1 MTGDAYLTDQLL
13 IAMPAMQ
20 DGNFARTVAY
30 VCRHTA
36 DGAMAL
42 VLNRPV
48 GLSVADILEQLK
60 LDASAPALAAMPV
73 LSGGPVQTERGFVL
87 HADDGRPW
95 ESSLA
100 VRPGL
105 CLTTSRDILVALAE
119 GRAPAP
125 LMFALGYAGWGAG
138 QLDRELLEN
147 AWLTVPA
154 DPAILFE
161 TPVERRWQAAA
172 DLVGVDLSRM
182 SGYAG
187 RA

>member
-1 MTGDAYLTDQLL
+1 MTGDAYLSDQFL

-36 DGAMAL
+36 EGAMAL
-42 VLNRPV
+42 VVNRPIS
-48 GLSVADILEQLK
+48 LSIADILEQLK
-60 LDASAPALAAMPV
+60 LAPGAPALATIPV
-73 LSGGPVQTERGFVL
+73 LSGGPVQTDRGFVL
-87 HADDGRPW
+87 HADDGRHW
-95 ESSLA
+95 DSTL
-100 VRPGL
+100 VIRPGL

-119 GRAPAP
+119 DRAPSP
-125 LMFALGYAGWGAG
+125 LLFALGYAGWGAG

-154 DPAILFE
+154 DPAILFD
-161 TPVERRWQAAA
+161 TPVGQRWQAAA
-172 DLVGVDLSRM
+172 DLVGVDLNRM